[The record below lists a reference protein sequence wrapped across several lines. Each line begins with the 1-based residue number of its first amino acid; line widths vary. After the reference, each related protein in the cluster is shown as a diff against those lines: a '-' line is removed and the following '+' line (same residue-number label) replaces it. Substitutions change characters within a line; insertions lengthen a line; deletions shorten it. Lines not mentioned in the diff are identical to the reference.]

1 MQTATIERAAREVP
15 RYTSY
20 PPANHFHEG
29 VGEAQ
34 YRDWLGAIAGRPELS
49 LYLHLP
55 FCRQLC
61 WYCGCHTTIPND
73 YQRARDYVGLMQAES
88 RMVAGAIAA
97 HGGIG
102 HLHFGGGTPTYLAAD
117 DLARLFETID
127 GTFGFRAG
135 AEIAVEVDP
144 RGLDAAM
151 ARTLRALGVTRVSL
165 GVQDFD
171 PEVQREINRL
181 QPFSQ
186 VADAVAALRAAGIDA
201 INFDLMYGLPRQS
214 VESVRRSAELAA
226 SLGPRRIAVFGYAH
240 VPWFKKHQR
249 MLDEASLPGTAAR
262 LAQARAIAGALARH
276 GYVAIGLDHFALPG
290 DALAQAAKAG
300 RLRRNF
306 QGYSTDRARVTLG
319 LGASSIGSLPQ
330 GFVQNAPHLALYAE
344 RIREGRL
351 PVQRGFALAPED
363 RLRAEVIERL
373 MCDFAVDLP
382 ALCLAHG
389 FAADALDGALA
400 PLAELATDGLVH
412 LDGGTISVPPE
423 ARHFVRMVAAC
434 FDSYLA
440 PEGTRRHS
448 RAV

>member
-1 MQTATIERAAREVP
+1 MLAAALHRAAREVP

-20 PPANHFHEG
+20 PTANHFHDG
-29 VGEAQ
+29 IGEVQ
-34 YRDWLGAIAGRPELS
+34 YRAWLGAIAGRPELS

-73 YQRARDYVGLMQAES
+73 YQRARDYVGLMQAEAG
-88 RMVAGAIAA
+88 MVAGAIAPHA
-97 HGGIG
+97 GIA
-102 HLHFGGGTPTYLAAD
+102 HLHFGGGTPTYLEPD
-117 DLARLFETID
+117 DLAKLFATID
-127 GTFGFRAG
+127 ARFGFLSG
-135 AEIAVEVDP
+135 AEIAVEIDP

-151 ARTLRALGVTRVSL
+151 AGTLRALGVNRVSL
-165 GVQDFD
+165 GVQDFE
-171 PEVQREINRL
+171 PEVQKEINRI
-181 QPFSQ
+181 QPFSL
-186 VADAVAALRAAGIDA
+186 VADAVAALRAAGIEA

-214 VESVRRSAELAA
+214 AASVRRSAALAA
-226 SLGPRRIAVFGYAH
+226 SLAPSRVAVFGYAH

-249 MLDEASLPGTAAR
+249 MMDEAALPGTEAR
-262 LAQARAIAGALARH
+262 LAQAAAIGETLHRH

-290 DALAQAAKAG
+290 DPLAEAARAG

-306 QGYSTDRARVTLG
+306 QGYSTDSAPATIG

-351 PVQRGFALAPED
+351 ATQRGFVLSAED
-363 RLRAEVIERL
+363 RLRGTAIERL
-373 MCDFAVDLP
+373 MCDFSLDL
-382 ALCLAHG
+382 ASLCRAHG
-389 FAADALDGALA
+389 VAPDALDDALG
-400 PLAELATDGLVH
+400 PLGLLAADGLVH
-412 LDGGTISVPPE
+412 LSGRVLSIPPE

-434 FDSYLA
+434 FDTHLA
-440 PEGTRRHS
+440 PEGARRHS

>member
-1 MQTATIERAAREVP
+1 MQRATIERAAREVP

-34 YRDWLGAIAGRPELS
+34 YRDWLGAIAGRPEIS

-73 YQRARDYVGLMQAES
+73 YQRARDYVGLMRAES
-88 RMVAGAIAA
+88 RMLAEAMAA
-97 HGGIG
+97 HGGVG

-117 DLARLFETID
+117 DLARLFEAID

-151 ARTLRALGVTRVSL
+151 ARTLRALGVNRVSL

-171 PEVQREINRL
+171 PEVQREINRV
-181 QPFSQ
+181 QPFAQ

-226 SLGPRRIAVFGYAH
+226 SLGPGRVAVFGYAH

-262 LAQARAIAGALARH
+262 LAQAQAIAGALARQ

-290 DALAQAAKAG
+290 DALAEAAETG
-300 RLRRNF
+300 TLRRNF

-344 RIREGRL
+344 RIREGRF

-382 ALCLAHG
+382 SLCRAHG
-389 FAADALDGALA
+389 FADDALDGAQA
-400 PLAELATDGLVH
+400 PLAELAADGLVH
-412 LDGGTISVPPE
+412 LDGGTISVPSE
-423 ARHFVRMVAAC
+423 ARHFVRMAAAC